1 MLFCAPPQANT
12 FRMIRCH
19 LSTLMGRDK
28 LRITDV
34 ARRTGLNRST
44 LTALYRETAT
54 RVDLQTIEKLC
65 ALFRCEVGELFE
77 VTTDQAEG
85 SQ

>member
-1 MLFCAPPQANT
+1 
-12 FRMIRCH
+12 MIRCH

-34 ARRTGLNRST
+34 ARLTGLNRST

-54 RVDLQTIEKLC
+54 RVDLPTIEKLC
-65 ALFRCEVGELFE
+65 ALFRCGVGDLFE
-77 VTTDQAEG
+77 VSPGRVEA

>member
-1 MLFCAPPQANT
+1 LFAEFAV
-12 FRMIRCH
+12 IRCH

-34 ARRTGLNRST
+34 ARLTGLNRST

-54 RVDLQTIEKLC
+54 RVDLPTIEKLC
-65 ALFRCEVGELFE
+65 TLFRCGVGDLFE
-77 VTTDQAEG
+77 VSPGHVEG